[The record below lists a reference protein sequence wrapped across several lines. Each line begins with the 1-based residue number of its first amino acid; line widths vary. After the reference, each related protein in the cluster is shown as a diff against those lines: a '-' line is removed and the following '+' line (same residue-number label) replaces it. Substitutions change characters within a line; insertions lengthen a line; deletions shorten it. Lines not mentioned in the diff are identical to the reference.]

1 MVKLFDLDPANYS
14 RSHLHSTNRIFR
26 ENNCYVDVWIELL
39 HSLGI
44 NPASCMAFACIVDFE
59 GDQWT
64 FAKPPAEDL
73 YLLFGIDVHEM
84 QLYRPVVD
92 HVVDLLRAGRTMI
105 IEVDSF
111 YLPDTVATA
120 YRKAHV
126 KSSIAVGAI
135 DPERQRLRYFHNTG
149 YYELS
154 GQDYQSVFRLT
165 GEFSKD
171 VLPPYVE
178 IVRFSTEAQKSDAF
192 LRAAGR
198 ELLARHMARRP
209 QTNPWEKFG
218 DSLAHNLPRLRA
230 GTEEDYHAYAFA
242 TLRQCGSAFELAKS
256 FIEWLGD
263 TNCLDYETAV
273 SSLDRMTNS
282 AKTLLLKIARRR
294 QFDFPSEVE
303 RLAGEWQTA
312 MQALERLSSA
322 VCLEVA

>member
-14 RSHLHSTNRIFR
+14 QSDLHSAERIFR
-26 ENNCYVDVWIELL
+26 ENNCYVDVWIEVL

-44 NPASCMAFACIVDFE
+44 NPASSMAFACNVDFE

-92 HVVDLLRAGRTMI
+92 HIVDLVRAGRTMI

-111 YLPDTVATA
+111 YLPDTAATT
-120 YRKAHV
+120 YQTAHV
-126 KSSIAVGAI
+126 KSSIAVGGI
-135 DPERQRLRYFHNTG
+135 DPEQQRLNYFHNTG

-165 GEFSKD
+165 GAFSKD

-178 IVRFSTEAQKSDAF
+178 TVRFSTEAKRSDAV

-198 ELLARHMARRP
+198 ELLARHIARRP

-256 FIEWLGD
+256 FVEWLGD
-263 TNCLDYETAV
+263 RNCLDHEIAV
-273 SSLDRMTNS
+273 ASLDRMAS
-282 AKTLLLKIARRR
+282 AAKTLLLKVARRR
-294 QFDFPSEVE
+294 EFDFPSEVE
-303 RLAGEWQTA
+303 RLASEWQTA
-312 MQALERLSSA
+312 MHALERLSSV
-322 VCLEVA
+322 VCFEVA